1 MARWSAVLAER
12 RHYSS
17 TVGQELSKYL
27 VELLP
32 EGIEYP
38 LERVWDSFYSHF
50 QKKLA
55 PLF

>member
-1 MARWSAVLAER
+1 LAER

-17 TVGQELSKYL
+17 TIDQELIKYL
-27 VELLP
+27 VKLVP

-50 QKKLA
+50 QDKLA